1 MNKTNTKSNKALK
14 IFTSI
19 IGGLFF
25 AICAIVILFNITHEY
40 HVVTGSSMEPTLNNG
55 STDGVFVSKIKSLQR
70 GDIIVANKG
79 EKDTNGKDIFVI
91 KRLIAIGGDKI
102 KISQIDGRCRIILIL
117 NGTEEQVVLDE
128 PYLLNY
134 SVNNFLKDRFSNMV
148 DNCNLQLDDNGFL
161 QIAQDEVFYLGD
173 NRTVSNDCSVYGPK
187 KRELVV
193 GKVDYIAYG
202 NTHAYWQVIK
212 QVFGGR

>member
-1 MNKTNTKSNKALK
+1 MFFSKRRAL
-14 IFTSI
+14 T
-19 IGGLFF
+19 
-25 AICAIVILFNITHEY
+25 
-40 HVVTGSSMEPTLNNG
+40 
-55 STDGVFVSKIKSLQR
+55 R

-117 NGTEEQVVLDE
+117 NGTEEQIVLEE

-134 SVNNFLKDRFSNMV
+134 SINNSLEDRFSNMV
-148 DNCNLQLDDNGFL
+148 NNCNLQLDENGFL

-173 NRTVSNDCSVYGPK
+173 NRIVSNDCSVYGPK
-187 KRELVV
+187 KRELIV

-202 NTHAYWQVIK
+202 NTNAYWQVIK